1 MISNEIKKKFEGKKI
16 AIWGFGLEGKSTFN
30 FIRSIL
36 QNQLVTIIDDKEI
49 YLDDINCE
57 IKLTQ
62 DTSFD
67 EYDLIMKSPG
77 IVITDDHFPF
87 DKLSSQS
94 QIFLKYYKKQTIGIT
109 GTKGKSTTSSLL
121 YHVLSRGYSSVFL
134 VGNIGVPC
142 FNIIHDLKEDSIVVF
157 EISCHQLEY
166 AKDSPHIGVLLNL
179 FEEHLDHYGTF
190 EKYCAAKENVFLHQE
205 SDDIAIINT
214 NCIDQINK
222 AKHPLLAS
230 MDETGDIY
238 AIENKLVNSIGTL
251 IVDTTRVSL
260 IGHHNYYNMAIVY
273 AIASNYFDIS
283 NQDFLEAIATFQ
295 TLKHRLENI
304 GVHNGIRYID
314 DSISTI
320 CQSTI
325 QAITSLNDVDTVL
338 VGGLD
343 RGIDYDELID
353 FLIEKKVPH
362 VIFMYA
368 SGERMFGLW
377 TDRTE
382 REAIWVKDL
391 KDAVGLAKKI
401 TSPGK
406 SCLLS
411 PASASYGYFKNFEER
426 GDVFKELVENNE
438 I

>member
-1 MISNEIKKKFEGKKI
+1 MIKSGIIQEFENKKI
-16 AIWGFGLEGKSTFN
+16 AIWGFGLEGKSTFS
-30 FIRSIL
+30 FIRKYLPDIL
-36 QNQLVTIIDDKEI
+36 ITIVDDNEIEFDGPHCVTQLTKNTDFNDF
-49 YLDDINCE
+49 DI
-57 IKLTQ
+57 
-62 DTSFD
+62 
-67 EYDLIMKSPG
+67 IMKSPG
-77 IVITDDHFPF
+77 IVIHDKRFPL
-87 DKLSSQS
+87 DKCVSQS
-94 QIFLKYYKKQTIGIT
+94 QLFLKYYKKQVIGIT

-121 YHVLSRGYSSVFL
+121 YHVLNLTHPSVFL

-142 FNIIHDLKEDSIVVF
+142 FNIIPELNEDSIVVF

-190 EKYCAAKENVFLHQE
+190 EKYCHAKSNVYRHQE
-205 SDDIAIINT
+205 DSDIAIINQDCLNLVPT
-214 NCIDQINK
+214 CSHVI
-222 AKHPLLAS
+222 LAS
-230 MDETGDIY
+230 INSSGEIY
-238 AIENKLVNSIGTL
+238 AEGTKLVNPNGT
-251 IVDTTRVSL
+251 IEIDPNKVAL

-273 AIASNYFDIS
+273 AIASNYYHVS
-283 NQDFLEAIATFQ
+283 NQDFLDAIATFK
-295 TLKHRLENI
+295 TLHHRLENI
-304 GVHNGIRYID
+304 GTIHGVRYID

-325 QAITSLNDVDTVL
+325 QAITSLQDVDTVL

-343 RGIDYDELID
+343 RGIDYVELID
-353 FLIEKKVPH
+353 FLIEKQVPH

-368 SGERMFGLW
+368 SGERMFGIW
-377 TDRTE
+377 TDKTE

-391 KDAVGLAKKI
+391 QDAVALAKQI
-401 TSPGK
+401 TTKGK

-426 GDVFKELVENNE
+426 GDVFKELVLNDE